1 MNMRKGEREGVPKGR
16 RGKKR
21 DQDDQNSDSVKLDV
35 T

>member
-1 MNMRKGEREGVPKGR
+1 MRKGEREGVSEGR
-16 RGKKR
+16 WGEKR